1 MELVNQTPFP
11 AGLFRCIIDENR
23 FAAALLARVT
33 YDIVGETLVPAAE
46 QPWIVSGPPWQ
57 SEYGP
62 MESDESFYR
71 GGVDLF
77 VFAHA
82 RTPVGVEIR
91 RMEVTFE
98 IGAFR
103 RRILVFGDRVWEQ
116 QGSRIAPSSAKPFR
130 TIPLSLEFAYGGKD
144 EWDELEIPFAA
155 NPAGKGFYLEEEH
168 AIGRPLPNIEDP
180 LNPITQW
187 SDRPDPVG
195 VTPCPMQ
202 NGLRV
207 RNSFELNADGLPVAI
222 KPALYNAAFPGMVLA
237 NCQVGDRVRIMGVS
251 ESGPLVFRIPETE
264 LVTRLRFDEEI
275 IERPLAIDQ
284 LGIEVDRRRAFI
296 AYRYPFRYVLY
307 PLQKRSCA
315 LLLRSAVAAGLGA

>member
-1 MELVNQTPFP
+1 
-11 AGLFRCIIDENR
+11 
-23 FAAALLARVT
+23 
-33 YDIVGETLVPAAE
+33 
-46 QPWIVSGPPWQ
+46 
-57 SEYGP
+57 
-62 MESDESFYR
+62 
-71 GGVDLF
+71 
-77 VFAHA
+77 
-82 RTPVGVEIR
+82 
-91 RMEVTFE
+91 
-98 IGAFR
+98 
-103 RRILVFGDRVWEQ
+103 
-116 QGSRIAPSSAKPFR
+116 
-130 TIPLSLEFAYGGKD
+130 
-144 EWDELEIPFAA
+144 
-155 NPAGKGFYLEEEH
+155 
-168 AIGRPLPNIEDP
+168 
-180 LNPITQW
+180 
-187 SDRPDPVG
+187 
-195 VTPCPMQ
+195 MQ